1 MPDSEVF
8 LILIVILGITA
19 VTVLIFVPLYFY
31 LKHRK
36 KKLKES
42 SKFNL
47 IRIGMSESELYAQYG
62 TPHKTFCV
70 DDSSKVVTFI
80 EKKFSLLTCLTTG
93 TEVMT
98 AQVSIKDGIV
108 TNLEITAES

>member
-42 SKFNL
+42 SK
-47 IRIGMSESELYAQYG
+47 IGRASCRER
-62 TPHKTFCV
+62 V
-70 DDSSKVVTFI
+70 
-80 EKKFSLLTCLTTG
+80 
-93 TEVMT
+93 
-98 AQVSIKDGIV
+98 
-108 TNLEITAES
+108 